1 MNNPLEDVLEKVGR
15 VLSDRCG
22 IRVICQGNR
31 CCTDGKVIYLPALP
45 DTVPPE
51 LMGAIR
57 AFLDHEV
64 GHIVGASDNELG
76 GRFRKA
82 HGEDA
87 FSVLN
92 ALEDL
97 RVEEVMRGIYAG
109 CRVNLLA
116 GYEFAVRLLSAQ
128 ADSLQPI
135 KQITTAIYSRGS
147 GHDDLPFLDQGT
159 YALCDEVDR
168 EIRASVKAK
177 DTAEV
182 TELAERVWSAI
193 QKSAPEHRGRDKGMN
208 RQTSKCSTEGA
219 VSGPSPP
226 QEEAA
231 SEPSRRKAPL
241 GGGDAQEGKTPDP
254 QHEDGA
260 PTARQEGPPDP
271 QNTPSEAQKVPS
283 RQNVNEA
290 PSVSVPSQKAPSG
303 SGRSTGPQKVPSR
316 HEGTSP
322 DPSSFGSRSSAAGG
336 AGSHGPMGDLAELI
350 ERGVAQYV
358 AATHAYRAWTTEFDR
373 IEVASCKRQHDHQ
386 AMLAGMM
393 PYVGG
398 VRQRLL
404 QSLQAEANCRWFGDR
419 ESGCVDPKSLHR
431 LTLETSSRVFRQ
443 KVRSRTKSTAAT
455 LLIDLSSSMRGQ
467 KLDLAMKTAI
477 VFCEALERL
486 AIPSSVIGFSTAES
500 DLLKRVAEQMGVKES
515 ELVRQYRF
523 VPLRH
528 TVFKR
533 FEEPWRK
540 ISGRFVTV
548 HSQNLT
554 PLGESLLFAAKGIA
568 PRREE
573 RKIILALTDG
583 KPVVGIDPE
592 DVTFS
597 HAKNAIS
604 RIEKTGIEVVLIG
617 IMEPSVERLHRKS
630 VIVRS
635 IQELPGTVIRQL
647 QSILMKGISHD
658 TARS

>member
-1 MNNPLEDVLEKVGR
+1 MNNPLEGVLEKVGR
-15 VLSDRCG
+15 VLSDRYG
-22 IRVICQGNR
+22 IRVVCQGNR

-64 GHIVGASDNELG
+64 GHIVGESDNALG
-76 GRFRKA
+76 GRFRAK
-82 HGEDA
+82 HGDDG

-109 CRVNLLA
+109 CRINLLA
-116 GYEFAVRLLSAQ
+116 GYEFAVRLLAAQ
-128 ADSLQPI
+128 ADNLGAI
-135 KQITTAIYSRGS
+135 KQITTAIYTRGS
-147 GHDDLPFLDQGT
+147 GHGDLPFLDPHAYG
-159 YALCDEVDR
+159 LCDEVDC
-168 EIRASVKAK
+168 EIRASVKAR

-182 TELAERVWSAI
+182 AELAERVWSAI
-193 QKSAPEHRGRDKGMN
+193 QKSASEHRSRDKDMN
-208 RQTSKCSTEGA
+208 RHTGEHSPESGSSAPAPPEEDP
-219 VSGPSPP
+219 VSV
-226 QEEAA
+226 
-231 SEPSRRKAPL
+231 PSRQKVPS
-241 GGGDAQEGKTPDP
+241 GGANGQGKQDPHGDS
-254 QHEDGA
+254 A

-271 QNTPSEAQKVPS
+271 QNAPTEAQKVPS
-283 RQNVNEA
+283 QQNVNEA
-290 PSVSVPSQKAPSG
+290 PSGSVPSQN
-303 SGRSTGPQKVPSR
+303 VPSR
-316 HEGTSP
+316 SGQRAASQKVSSRQVGPSP
-322 DPSSFGSRSSAAGG
+322 DASSSGSRSRPTGG
-336 AGSHGPMGDLAELI
+336 TGSHGPMGDLAELI
-350 ERGVAQYV
+350 EQGVAQY
-358 AATHAYRAWTTEFDR
+358 AATTHAYRAWTTEFDR

-386 AMLAGMM
+386 AMLAGVM

-419 ESGCVDPKSLHR
+419 ESGGIDPKSLHK
-431 LTLETSSRVFRQ
+431 LTLETSSRIFRQ

-486 AIPSSVIGFSTAES
+486 VIPSSVIGFSTGES

-533 FEEPWRK
+533 FGEPWRK

-573 RKIILALTDG
+573 RKIILSLTDG

-617 IMEPSVERLHRKS
+617 IMEPSVERLHHKS

-635 IQELPGTVIRQL
+635 LQDLPGAVIRQL